1 MERDDTEETGVD
13 GRAQWPELGKLKR
26 GGRRSQRMESGV
38 VRRAGEQ
45 GSGGREMISKSFPG
59 TLLPT
64 VTDAV
69 TQAP

>member
-1 MERDDTEETGVD
+1 M
-13 GRAQWPELGKLKR
+13 
-26 GGRRSQRMESGV
+26 
-38 VRRAGEQ
+38 VRRAGGQ

-59 TLLPT
+59 TLLLT